1 MGTNYKGTLDSL
13 YWSPKEIAQLASDLS
28 NLAEENIQ
36 NNILKAYGTFNELGT
51 SGN

>member
-28 NLAEENIQ
+28 NLAEENYSMM
-36 NNILKAYGTFNELGT
+36 LLM
-51 SGN
+51 